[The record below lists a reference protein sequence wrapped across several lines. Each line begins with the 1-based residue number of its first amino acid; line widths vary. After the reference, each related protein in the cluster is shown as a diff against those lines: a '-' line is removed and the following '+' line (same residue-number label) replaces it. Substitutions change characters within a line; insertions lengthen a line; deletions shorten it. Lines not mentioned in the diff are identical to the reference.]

1 MEYKITIENI
11 LGSLYGNIFKNNQKV
26 HTEEISQ
33 LVYLG
38 LVKKFGKEFPFNYLK
53 NSLKKQTIKLMGENP
68 DRVIKK
74 ILNKL
79 KKEETNRLFNIKEL
93 YGRKWNSF
101 NIKTKNQVF
110 TELKNNLPPNIRI
123 IGSDIEQLKL
133 EKKK

>member
-1 MEYKITIENI
+1 M
-11 LGSLYGNIFKNNQKV
+11 GGLYGNIFKDNKKI

-53 NSLKKQTIKLMGENP
+53 NSLKKQTIKLMGQNP

-74 ILNKL
+74 ILNNL
-79 KKEETNRLFNIKEL
+79 KKEETNGLLNIKEL

-133 EKKK
+133 EKKN